1 MASAIMVNEP
11 SFGVV
16 MRKLR
21 KARNLSQEDL
31 AFNSHL
37 DRTYISMLERGV
49 RQPCLPT
56 ITRIA
61 RALNIKPSSLLQ
73 LVEDEQTIE
82 SGSPESNG
90 RKV

>member
-31 AFNSHL
+31 AFNSNL
-37 DRTYISMLERGV
+37 DRTYISMLERGL

-73 LVEDEQTIE
+73 LVEDEQKT
-82 SGSPESNG
+82 GSPESNG
-90 RKV
+90 RKA

>member
-1 MASAIMVNEP
+1 MVSAIMVNEP

-31 AFNSHL
+31 AFNSNL
-37 DRTYISMLERGV
+37 DRTYISMLERGL

-73 LVEDEQTIE
+73 LVGDEQTT
-82 SGSPESNG
+82 GSPESNG
-90 RKV
+90 RKA